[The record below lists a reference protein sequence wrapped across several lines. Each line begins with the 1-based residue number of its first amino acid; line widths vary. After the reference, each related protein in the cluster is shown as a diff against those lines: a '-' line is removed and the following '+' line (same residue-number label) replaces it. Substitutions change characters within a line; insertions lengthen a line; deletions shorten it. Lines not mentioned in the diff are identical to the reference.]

1 MALCFEE
8 GTKCYN
14 FLTCKKTEEI
24 IDQGTCVNL
33 EKIFKFLE
41 CLQFTLENSKSANWN
56 ENR

>member
-41 CLQFTLENSKSANWN
+41 CLQFTLENSKSAN
-56 ENR
+56 